1 MYILWCTVT
10 PAGYRR
16 PLSFL
21 SMLDTPVYFDSWF
34 GLAYLAFRNK
44 NLGIWIQKQDL
55 ISWTCESEAE
65 HSWLS
70 TALLK
75 LFLLQVISEPVRSQF
90 YAEWTIHYCLHSN
103 MAFQDQRSACLSLED
118 SLLHVTAFA
127 TTDFK
132 NKRKPIWCQVHFKAT

>member
-1 MYILWCTVT
+1 MYILWCSHASWIQTATQFLVH
-10 PAGYRR
+10 AGHSCLLWQLIW
-16 PLSFL
+16 PGL
-21 SMLDTPVYFDSWF
+21 F
-34 GLAYLAFRNK
+34 GLQNK

-90 YAEWTIHYCLHSN
+90 YTEWTIHYCLHSN